1 MRLLNAFFVIGMT
14 ALAPAAEAQV
24 PEFPPRPLLD
34 VPADYQALKP
44 LATDWPRPS
53 NLIYFLSTRYNM
65 GATGPINLRQS
76 VEPRRLRAIESLRG
90 LTPSPSP
97 SSATPPSGTRPP
109 ASTPPASEPGRT
121 GERAP

>member
-44 LATDWPRPS
+44 LPTDWPRPS
-53 NLIYFLSTRYNM
+53 EALNFYRTRYNM
-65 GATGPINLRQS
+65 GATGPINMRRPVS
-76 VEPRRLRAIESLRG
+76 EPRLLRAIESLRG
-90 LTPSPSP
+90 LTPPSVTSPSDTAP
-97 SSATPPSGTRPP
+97 STNA
-109 ASTPPASEPGRT
+109 PPASEAGRT
-121 GERAP
+121 GEEAR